1 MIRKRVAM
9 GFVNPKTLTDAE
21 LLEDLEAAKS
31 MSADIM
37 ASDEVLD
44 IHKQEFA
51 QHVKD
56 LIQEYEERK
65 QETWIYPLSAL
76 GIVDF

>member
-1 MIRKRVAM
+1 M

-21 LLEDLEAAKS
+21 LLEDLEAAKR

-37 ASDEVLD
+37 ASDKVLD

-51 QHVKD
+51 QYVKE
-56 LIQEYEERK
+56 LIQEQEKRTNEEY
-65 QETWIYPLSAL
+65 IFPLSSF
-76 GIVDF
+76 GIVDLI

>member
-1 MIRKRVAM
+1 M

-31 MSADIM
+31 MSVDIM

-56 LIQEYEERK
+56 LIHECEERK
-65 QETWIYPLSAL
+65 QENWMYPLSAF

>member
-1 MIRKRVAM
+1 M

-37 ASDEVLD
+37 ASNEVLD
-44 IHKQEFA
+44 IHKQEFS

-56 LIQEYEERK
+56 LIPEYEERK

>member
-1 MIRKRVAM
+1 M

-37 ASDEVLD
+37 ASNEVLD
-44 IHKQEFA
+44 IHKQEFS

>member
-1 MIRKRVAM
+1 M

-37 ASDEVLD
+37 ASNEVLD

>member
-1 MIRKRVAM
+1 M

-37 ASDEVLD
+37 ASNEVLD

-65 QETWIYPLSAL
+65 QETWMYPLSSL
-76 GIVDF
+76 GIANFL